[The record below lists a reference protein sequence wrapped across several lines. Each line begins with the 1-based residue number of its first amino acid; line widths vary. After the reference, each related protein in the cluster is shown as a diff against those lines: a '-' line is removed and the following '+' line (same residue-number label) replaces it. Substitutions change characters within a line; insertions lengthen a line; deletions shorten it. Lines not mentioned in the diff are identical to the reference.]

1 MRDDTCGKSVL
12 FSQAEAIVMGVYI
25 GLQYTKTGAAQL
37 LSGFQDHQNMLD
49 KYVASHLALEVC
61 GEKSVGPEVIG
72 LFVDTTGNT
81 DARHG
86 ATDELDGI
94 KKPMTSAQQIRQTQE
109 PPGRLNPTVM
119 AAFPIAAPTSLI
131 MMPPWLSSDA
141 LGTTNPSIGTARVCI
156 CQYENP
162 PLCQFRRYEGEN
174 NHLANQVC
182 QPSDIDK
189 DIYTHIYAFA
199 SITSDSAVNI
209 SEYTDVF
216 DQFDQL
222 TGTEPV
228 ATSYD
233 PYCAQIY
240 AVDTLGRELAV
251 ARVNYTAVDTD
262 YDDYFGY
269 YVDYTMEMVP
279 SVLNSYMNDV
289 NGPGDQYFDCTWN
302 RDGVNTT
309 RKTCPFPD
317 IELGEGSYKL
327 LEEGCQLGTRTWY
340 GFPRAASNIVV
351 SNPKDVVTA
360 AGANMTKLMDQIQE
374 TSVDLLL
381 AQWDG
386 SALGA
391 AQPSAR
397 RMRRPQKKELILT
410 IVTAV
415 LAVFPFVGDAF
426 AAAGLEDVARAI
438 ALIGETTNAVFDLYT
453 IFSDP
458 ASAPMAILGM
468 MLGSAA
474 LGRDSQS
481 FSKMGKLRREM
492 SEDALPDMGEDSNNT
507 LINTIVRPCT
517 S

>member
-109 PPGRLNPTVM
+109 PPGRLNPTTLWVLR
-119 AAFPIAAPTSLI
+119 TLQLG
-131 MMPPWLSSDA
+131 PPVSAYVSMRILRYANSDDM
-141 LGTTNPSIGTARVCI
+141 R
-156 CQYENP
+156 
-162 PLCQFRRYEGEN
+162 
-174 NHLANQVC
+174 
-182 QPSDIDK
+182 PSDIDK

-240 AVDTLGRELAV
+240 AVHTLGSELAV

-327 LEEGCQLGTRTWY
+327 CFSLVNGTGFYNDLATIY
-340 GFPRAASNIVV
+340 GIYS
-351 SNPKDVVTA
+351 S
-360 AGANMTKLMDQIQE
+360 
-374 TSVDLLL
+374 
-381 AQWDG
+381 
-386 SALGA
+386 
-391 AQPSAR
+391 
-397 RMRRPQKKELILT
+397 
-410 IVTAV
+410 
-415 LAVFPFVGDAF
+415 
-426 AAAGLEDVARAI
+426 
-438 ALIGETTNAVFDLYT
+438 
-453 IFSDP
+453 
-458 ASAPMAILGM
+458 
-468 MLGSAA
+468 
-474 LGRDSQS
+474 
-481 FSKMGKLRREM
+481 
-492 SEDALPDMGEDSNNT
+492 
-507 LINTIVRPCT
+507 
-517 S
+517 